1 MEALDLVRFAAALVF
16 VVALIAGLAWLVRR
30 TGMAGRVAM
39 GRNGRIGVVE
49 IAGIDAKRR
58 LVLVRR
64 DDVEHLLVL
73 SPTGETVVETGIV
86 APAAAV
92 RPFAQR
98 LAAASAEPREAT
110 P

>member
-30 TGMAGRVAM
+30 TGMAGRVTL

-64 DDVEHLLVL
+64 DDVEHLLIL
-73 SPTGETVVETGIV
+73 SPTGETVVETGI
-86 APAAAV
+86 ATPAASV

-98 LAAASAEPREAT
+98 LAAAAEPREAT
-110 P
+110 Q